1 LAKIGKEKASTTL
14 GTPECMAPEILF
26 AENNTDYTNKA
37 DLWSIGVTFFMMLFG
52 TRGPFKG
59 ANIEEYK
66 TYMKKYSG
74 KRLKIPVLPQISD
87 NAKDLL
93 INLMQFDPEKRISWK
108 DFFNHSLFK

>member
-1 LAKIGKEKASTTL
+1 
-14 GTPECMAPEILF
+14 
-26 AENNTDYTNKA
+26 
-37 DLWSIGVTFFMMLFG
+37 MMLFG

-108 DFFNHSLFK
+108 DFFNHSLFKQNNILQESIYRDVQQFKLSVKDVQHLFEINKYTF

>member
-1 LAKIGKEKASTTL
+1 
-14 GTPECMAPEILF
+14 
-26 AENNTDYTNKA
+26 
-37 DLWSIGVTFFMMLFG
+37 MMLFG

-59 ANIEEYK
+59 TNIEEYK

-87 NAKDLL
+87 DAKDLL

-108 DFFNHSLFK
+108 DFFNHPLFKYNKSKSTPQESIYKDVQSLFEINKYTF